1 VNVTVTITLPTSNG
15 GSKIT
20 GSRVTAGGKSCT
32 IAKTKT
38 SCTIKSIKNGKAL
51 KISAKSKNKKGFS
64 SASTSVA
71 YTAGSG
77 SWPTTPIAI
86 VIAETPAASAP
97 AAAPAPLTCATGGT
111 CVVGDRGPGGGIV
124 YYVDN
129 AGFNCGSG
137 FTATGSPTGGKCKYL
152 EVAPSGWDT
161 GADPAKPWAVT
172 INQNVDVDG
181 IANDSAAHNNSLGI
195 GLGYK
200 NSRLII
206 AQGNDTTTAA
216 GAARAYGGGSK
227 NDWYLPTTAELN
239 LLCQWG
245 RNVTQV
251 VGTAC
256 TGGTLNTGTGANGGF
271 GSYYWSSSENSA
283 DVAWI
288 QTFSSGYQD
297 GATKNGAFYVRPV
310 RAF

>member
-1 VNVTVTITLPTSNG
+1 
-15 GSKIT
+15 
-20 GSRVTAGGKSCT
+20 
-32 IAKTKT
+32 
-38 SCTIKSIKNGKAL
+38 
-51 KISAKSKNKKGFS
+51 
-64 SASTSVA
+64 
-71 YTAGSG
+71 
-77 SWPTTPIAI
+77 
-86 VIAETPAASAP
+86 
-97 AAAPAPLTCATGGT
+97 
-111 CVVGDRGPGGGIV
+111 VGDIGPGGGIV

-172 INQNVDVDG
+172 DNQSADVSG
-181 IANDSAAHNNSLGI
+181 IANDASAYNDALEI

-200 NSRLII
+200 NSVLIV
-206 AQGNDTTTAA
+206 AQNGVYNASTNNYAA

-251 VGTAC
+251 VETAC

-271 GSYYWSSSENSA
+271 SSYYWSSSENSA

-288 QTFSSGYQD
+288 QTFFSGYQD